1 MAIALYP
8 GSFDPVHLGHLRIV
22 ESAARIFDQVI
33 VVAMENREKQGFLSL
48 ESRKKLLATTFGHL
62 DNVRT
67 DSSSG
72 LVVDTAREL
81 GADVIVKGLR
91 SAADFDIE
99 MQMAQTN
106 KAISQIATFFIPT
119 DPEFSFISSRFIREI
134 ASSKGDVSNLVP
146 ESVAELLEKETNE

>member
-1 MAIALYP
+1 MAIAMYP
-8 GSFDPVHLGHLRIV
+8 GSFAPVHLGHLRIV

-48 ESRKKLLATTFGHL
+48 DSRKKLLATTFGHL

-81 GADVIVKGLR
+81 GADIIVKGLR

-106 KAISQIATFFIPT
+106 KAIS
-119 DPEFSFISSRFIREI
+119 
-134 ASSKGDVSNLVP
+134 
-146 ESVAELLEKETNE
+146 